1 MWLKVVGI
9 VLLLVSVY
17 LTVDA
22 VLLSERLVDET
33 ARAQVYP
40 LVAIVL
46 VLMVRV
52 LQAEKHRRERQRQ

>member
-1 MWLKVVGI
+1 LALKVVGI

-17 LTVDA
+17 LTADT
-22 VLLSERLVDET
+22 VLLSERLVDDT
-33 ARAQVYP
+33 ARAHIYP

-52 LQAEKHRRERQRQ
+52 LQAEKHRRER